1 MAVCRAD
8 GIDVPLSGQKDSNL
22 IHKNY
27 ACHFIVCSEDLAVQA
42 IAIDVRTS
50 LMQFL
55 NLLFFLLLP
64 IRWEKRA
71 FWRDHKMNRKT
82 EVPSLG
88 KLFDPGVRIV

>member
-55 NLLFFLLLP
+55 NLLFFCSC
-64 IRWEKRA
+64 RFA
-71 FWRDHKMNRKT
+71 
-82 EVPSLG
+82 G
-88 KLFDPGVRIV
+88 KSALFGAIIK